1 MFVDKT
7 FNYIFSEVISN
18 GAFQAMW
25 VGIFFVLKKQTNLKQ
40 TSNVVWCVCAFSI
53 LIEVQEMIHSVD
65 HATLLDKPGLKQ
77 HFWFTYFENN
87 FGDPCCT
94 TRFQ

>member
-1 MFVDKT
+1 MVHSKLCGL
-7 FNYIFSEVISN
+7 V
-18 GAFQAMW
+18 
-25 VGIFFVLKKQTNLKQ
+25 FFFLLKKQTNLKQ

-53 LIEVQEMIHSVD
+53 LIEVQKTIHSVD
-65 HATLLDKPGLKQ
+65 HATLLDKPGLNKQ

>member
-1 MFVDKT
+1 MVHSKLCGL
-7 FNYIFSEVISN
+7 V
-18 GAFQAMW
+18 
-25 VGIFFVLKKQTNLKQ
+25 FFFLLKKQTNLKQ

-53 LIEVQEMIHSVD
+53 LIEVQKTIHSVD

>member
-1 MFVDKT
+1 M
-7 FNYIFSEVISN
+7 
-18 GAFQAMW
+18 
-25 VGIFFVLKKQTNLKQ
+25 
-40 TSNVVWCVCAFSI
+40 VWCVCAFSI
-53 LIEVQEMIHSVD
+53 LIEVQKTIHSVD
-65 HATLLDKPGLKQ
+65 HATLLDKPGLNKQ

>member
-1 MFVDKT
+1 MVHSKLCGL
-7 FNYIFSEVISN
+7 V
-18 GAFQAMW
+18 
-25 VGIFFVLKKQTNLKQ
+25 FFFLLKKQTNLKQ

-53 LIEVQEMIHSVD
+53 LIEVQKTIHSVD
-65 HATLLDKPGLKQ
+65 HVTLLDKPGLKQ